1 MHLIRNMNFIISHIL
16 REWNHCADKMTKS
29 RFNVQTLTWWD
40 EVPLEVMSDFARNRL
55 RLPNFRY
62 AYFEGFWYNPLLP
75 FVYLLL

>member
-1 MHLIRNMNFIISHIL
+1 
-16 REWNHCADKMTKS
+16 MTKS